1 MKKTYITPDVCV
13 DEINATS
20 IIATSGDIKVGANT
34 SSMGGPVTADSK
46 LFDEDF
52 EDEEEW

>member
-13 DEINATS
+13 EEFNATS
-20 IIATSGDIKVGANT
+20 IIATSTINIGANT
-34 SSMGGPVTADSK
+34 SAMGGTVTADSK
-46 LFDEDF
+46 LFDEL